1 MEIIE
6 RRYVELQSIKSDI
19 NEHLTTLCKYAEEC
33 DSVFETGVRGCVTS
47 WAFVYGLLNNKN
59 STNPKFMLLNDIC
72 ECDIKELAYA
82 ALSVDINLNYIWKNN
97 LELTL
102 NRRYDLTFIDTWH
115 VYGQLKRELEKFS
128 KITNKYIIMHDTTV
142 DELHGE
148 TIRQGWN
155 SVQQSL
161 ESGFLLEEVNKG
173 LWPAIEEFLHDNPEW
188 TLHERFTHCNGLTI
202 LKRTKIYPILF
213 SMPRVKIT
221 DEINSISQKEKIV
234 SDLIPGDL
242 KTYIYDNEED
252 YYNEYKKSLFALT
265 IKKFGWDCLRH
276 YEIIANGC
284 IPYFPN
290 IEQCPKNTMAFF
302 PKELIKRGNDLYNI
316 CINYNSIYEIPCD
329 IAVQCNIL
337 INKLTDNLKNYLT
350 TQKMAEYILEKTD
363 HKNVSSVLFLSSCLI
378 PDYLRCLTLHGFKET
393 LGNKCHDYP
402 KIPHIYKSETNN
414 YRILYGKGFTYT
426 NLLEDSF
433 HNDEL
438 DKTIEEDI
446 INHKYDVVIYGS
458 YNRGMPYYNLV
469 CTSYKPEEII
479 LMCGDDS
486 PNLANLDYSPYA
498 KEGHHVFVREL

>member
-1 MEIIE
+1 MDFIE
-6 RRYVELQSIKSDI
+6 CRYRDLVLFPSDI
-19 NEHLTTLCKYAEEC
+19 NEHLPTLFRYAQEC
-33 DSVFETGVRGCVTS
+33 DSVFETGVRECVSS
-47 WAFVYGLLNNKN
+47 WAFVYGLLLN
-59 STNPKFMLLNDIC
+59 SKKCRKKKFMLLNDIC
-72 ECDIKELAYA
+72 ECNIKELTQ
-82 ALSVDINLNYIWKNN
+82 ALLNENIILNYIWKNN

-142 DELHGE
+142 DEVHGE

-173 LWPAIEEFLHDNPEW
+173 LWQAIEEFLHDNPEW
-188 TLHERFTHCNGLTI
+188 ILHERFTNNNGLTI
-202 LKRTKIYPILF
+202 LKRTKIYPISF
-213 SMPRVKIT
+213 SIPRIKIT
-221 DEINSISQKEKIV
+221 DKINSVSQKEKII
-234 SDLIPGDL
+234 SDLIPGNYN
-242 KTYIYDNEED
+242 TYSYDNEEK

-265 IKKFGWDCLRH
+265 SKKFGWDCLRH

-284 IPYFPN
+284 IPYFPD
-290 IEQCPKNTMAFF
+290 IEQCPKNTMVLF
-302 PKELIKRGNDLYNI
+302 PKELIKIGNDLYNI
-316 CINYNSIYEIPCD
+316 CINYNSIYEIPRD
-329 IAVQCNIL
+329 IELQCNVL
-337 INKLTDNLKNYLT
+337 INKLTDSLKDYLT
-350 TQKMAEYILEKTD
+350 TKKMAEYILEKTD
-363 HKNVSSVLFLSSCLI
+363 HKNVSSVLFLSGCLN

-393 LGNKCHDYP
+393 LGNRCHDYP

-414 YRILYGKGFTYT
+414 YKILYGKGFTYT
-426 NLLEDSF
+426 NLLEDSLR
-433 HNDEL
+433 NDEL
-438 DKTIEEDI
+438 DNKIEEDI

-469 CTSYKPEEII
+469 CSSYKSEEII

-486 PNLANLDYSPYA
+486 RNFDHSQYA